1 MARSHVERRLR
12 DVADRLKRLR
22 EELAVSDEQLAQLAD
37 EADDAR
43 LRSLVSETPS
53 AAREHGEAEGHA
65 SAMRRHRDAVVDE
78 ITRLERA
85 QDELLDAFQAG
96 RS

>member
-1 MARSHVERRLR
+1 MARLLLERRLR
-12 DVADRLKRLR
+12 DVSERLKRLR
-22 EELAVSDEQLAQLAD
+22 EELVVTDEQLAQLAG

-53 AAREHGEAEGHA
+53 AAREHTEAEGHA
-65 SAMRRHRDAVVDE
+65 GAMRRHRASVAEE
-78 ITRLERA
+78 IARLERT
-85 QDELLDAFQAG
+85 QDELLDAFQAQ